1 MIHPATKR
9 PCGEMAGSG
18 TRTGK
23 MSLENNSGARRCSR
37 NGRGGKSKDR
47 ETILLGESIEFKVI

>member
-18 TRTGK
+18 TRMGK
-23 MSLENNSGARRCSR
+23 MSLENNSSARSVPVMV
-37 NGRGGKSKDR
+37 GGKSKHR
-47 ETILLGESIEFKVI
+47 ENILLGESIEFKVI